1 MVISTHLGEMHVGS
15 AEEMKEANAAEMQVG
30 NAAEMQVGNAVGN
43 AGRKCR

>member
-1 MVISTHLGEMHVGS
+1 MQIDHAGRKCSKNAVEMQV
-15 AEEMKEANAAEMQVG
+15 ERQVG